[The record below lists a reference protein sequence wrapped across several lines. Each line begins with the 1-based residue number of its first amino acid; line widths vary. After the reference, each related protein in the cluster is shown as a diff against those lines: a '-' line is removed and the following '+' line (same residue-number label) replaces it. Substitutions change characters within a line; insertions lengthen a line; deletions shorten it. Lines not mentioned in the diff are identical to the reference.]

1 MRSITHSDYDEV
13 DLQDEMK
20 QKRLTKSY
28 NDIMLANKIVF
39 GINSLLLLAFFVM
52 LKVPMHVYLT
62 IILS

>member
-39 GINSLLLLAFFVM
+39 GINSLLLLAFLAM
-52 LKVPMHVYLT
+52 IKVPMQLYLT
-62 IILS
+62 IIFS